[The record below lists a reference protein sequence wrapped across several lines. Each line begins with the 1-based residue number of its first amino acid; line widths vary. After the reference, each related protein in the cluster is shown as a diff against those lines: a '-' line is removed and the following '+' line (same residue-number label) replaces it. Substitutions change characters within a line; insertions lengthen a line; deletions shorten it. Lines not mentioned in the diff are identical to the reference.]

1 MLLRVLPSVYPK
13 KPETIHRYL
22 GDLTAVM
29 PQLEPPEQQHLIR
42 LIQMVAEQHPIVS
55 VSTVRESN
63 PGVPKLFLMRAT

>member
-13 KPETIHRYL
+13 RPETIHRYL

-42 LIQMVAEQHPIVS
+42 LIQVVAEQHPIVS
-55 VSTVRESN
+55 ALGFSE
-63 PGVPKLFLMRAT
+63 L